1 MERFRCNSTR
11 LNEVPFSSVISFS
24 LKCLRV
30 ERLMTTF
37 TSDIPHFLFLSL
49 FFLPGRT
56 GGLRGRV
63 GRTGVGRAGSGC
75 TPKMQYTK

>member
-1 MERFRCNSTR
+1 
-11 LNEVPFSSVISFS
+11 
-24 LKCLRV
+24 
-30 ERLMTTF
+30 MTTF

-49 FFLPGRT
+49 FSLPGRT